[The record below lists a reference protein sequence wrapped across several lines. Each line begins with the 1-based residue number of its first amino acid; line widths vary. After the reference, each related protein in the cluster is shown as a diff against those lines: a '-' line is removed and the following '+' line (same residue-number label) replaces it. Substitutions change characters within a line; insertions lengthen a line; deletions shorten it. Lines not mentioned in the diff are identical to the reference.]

1 MKNSARENVNMHKS
15 AKTRALLAGLVTV
28 AVMLSTTVA
37 WAAGGGDHGDAHF
50 PWAHYAASWVNFVIF
65 LAILWKFALPP
76 IQKFF
81 AERREALL
89 ANLNEA
95 KRLREEAA
103 ARLAEY
109 ESKLDALDAER
120 EALLAE
126 YREQGE
132 RERDRIIE
140 DAKRQVEKLRSDAE
154 RVLEQEVKK
163 ATAMLEAQAVEQAVE
178 IARER
183 VKQKLAA
190 GGQDKL
196 VTRYVE
202 DLKKLGDQKTAA

>member
-1 MKNSARENVNMHKS
+1 MKTSAIECVMNLK
-15 AKTRALLAGLVTV
+15 KTIVWSLTSV
-28 AVMLSTTVA
+28 AVMCPGLV

-50 PWAHYAASWVNFVIF
+50 PWAEFGASWVNFVIF
-65 LAILWKFALPP
+65 LLILWKFALPP

-103 ARLAEY
+103 AKLSEY
-109 ESKLDALDAER
+109 ESKLDALDVER

-126 YREQGE
+126 YKVQGE
-132 RERDRIIE
+132 RERDRIVE
-140 DAKRQVEKLRSDAE
+140 DAKRQVEKLRGDAE
-154 RVLEQEVKK
+154 LIIAQEVKK
-163 ATAMLEAQAVEQAVE
+163 ATAMLEAQAVEQAVD

-183 VKQKLAA
+183 VQKKLAVS
-190 GGQDKL
+190 GQDKL